1 MMRSEKI
8 FTTKNHCIMKTV
20 KPRILVK
27 PVTAI
32 LCFITLLAASPA
44 AAGNRDGRTLRILAI
59 GNSFSD
65 DAMEYLPALL
75 ADMGIDNVEL
85 ARLYVGGCTLE
96 QHARFH
102 IEGKAPYDFYRSKAG
117 ENKWVKHPEKVSMRH
132 ALALGEWDIIT
143 MQQASGYS
151 GRYESYQPYLDCL
164 IGIVR
169 AAQPH
174 ARLAWHMTWAYSTDS
189 THGQFADYGRD
200 QRLMFDAICSAVRE
214 TERHTSAFSVIIP
227 SGTAIQ
233 SLRDSDINDAPK
245 DLTRDGYHMDLGAGR
260 YALACMWYESLIKP
274 FAGKSMRGNALRM
287 AKGEVEVDDRVAA
300 YCQKAARKAV
310 RRKFKARRITC
321 RRTPAGREQET
332 TFIK

>member
-1 MMRSEKI
+1 
-8 FTTKNHCIMKTV
+8 MKTSV
-20 KPRILVK
+20 RRMAA
-27 PVTAI
+27 TAI
-32 LCFITLLAASPA
+32 AILALSLSAASA
-44 AAGNRDGRTLRILAI
+44 AVPRQPLRILAI

-102 IEGKAPYDFYRSKAG
+102 IEGKAPYDFYRSQAG
-117 ENKWVKHPEKVSMRH
+117 ENRWVKHPEKVSMQY
-132 ALALGEWDIIT
+132 ALALGRWDIIT

-151 GRYESYQPYLDCL
+151 GRPESYQPYLDAL

-169 AAQPH
+169 AAQPQ

-200 QRLMFDAICSAVRE
+200 QRRMYDAICSAVSE
-214 TERHTSAFSVIIP
+214 IERHTSAFSVIIP

-233 SLRDSDINDAPK
+233 SLRYSDINDAPA

-260 YALACMWYESLIKP
+260 YALACTWYESLIRP
-274 FAGKSMRGNALRM
+274 FAGESMRGNTLRV
-287 AKGEVEVDDRVAA
+287 AKGGVEVDDRVAA

-310 RRKFKARRITC
+310 KRRFKARRITC
-321 RRTPAGREQET
+321 RKAPAGT
-332 TFIK
+332 GPGATIVK